1 MRVLA
6 VVAKGFAVIRG
17 NDDQGVGAGGLD
29 QPAGSA
35 IDGGDLAVVRRRA
48 KARLQ
53 ICRRIVRIVGVEEVG
68 PQEPRSACGRRL
80 DTGHPL
86 DGTRDDIVCATLD
99 RGIAIFTR
107 PLQPESCVVD
117 VEAAIETG
125 RRAAFRV
132 ENQRSDERAGPVAVV
147 AQELRQ
153 VRNRRGQRCAEIV
166 HAVARR
172 KRARQQRRVRHRRHG
187 RLRERAGEDDAVARQ
202 QVEVRRQPARR
213 TEKAH
218 AVRARRVER
227 DQQDVRLA

>member
-17 NDDQGVGAGGLD
+17 NDDQGIGAGSLD
-29 QPAGSA
+29 QPAGGA

-53 ICRRIVRIVGVEEVG
+53 ICRGIVRIVRVEKVG

-86 DGTRDDIVCATLD
+86 DGTRDDIVCATFD
-99 RGIAIFTR
+99 GGVAMFTR
-107 PLQPESCVVD
+107 PLQPEACVVD

-125 RRAAFRV
+125 RRAAFRI
-132 ENQRSDERAGPVAVV
+132 ENQRSDEGAGPVAVV

-153 VRNRRGQRCAEIV
+153 VWDRGRQRRAEFV
-166 HAVARR
+166 HAMARR
-172 KRARQQRRVRHRRHG
+172 KCARQQRRVRHRRHG
-187 RLRERAGEDDAVARQ
+187 RLRKRAREDDAVARKQ
-202 QVEVRRQPARR
+202 IEVRRQPAR
-213 TEKAH
+213 
-218 AVRARRVER
+218 
-227 DQQDVRLA
+227 

>member
-6 VVAKGFAVIRG
+6 VVAKCFAVSCC

-35 IDGGDLAVVRRRA
+35 IDGGDLTVVRRRS

-53 ICRRIVRIVGVEEVG
+53 VRRWIVRIVGVEEVG

-99 RGIAIFTR
+99 GGVAIFTR
-107 PLQPESCVVD
+107 PLQPEACVVD

-125 RRAAFRV
+125 RRTGFRV

-147 AQELRQ
+147 AQELRRCGT
-153 VRNRRGQRCAEIV
+153 VAGSGAPKSSRGGAAETCPS
-166 HAVARR
+166 AASRATPASRALARTR
-172 KRARQQRRVRHRRHG
+172 
-187 RLRERAGEDDAVARQ
+187 GEDDAVAQAGRGSASAR
-202 QVEVRRQPARR
+202 VEPRNPC
-213 TEKAH
+213 
-218 AVRARRVER
+218 VRASCR
-227 DQQDVRLA
+227 A